1 MRDSTHFMRTKQR
14 KMVKYSLS
22 ISRKILQS
30 IKRAQKLKFPFDDQC
45 SQSIA
50 LFGVTFP
57 SKWRVFVCK
66 DLLTFK
72 YNNTYIYGWD
82 QLTIHNW
89 PLSLL
94 LVFNVL
100 SNIIGS
106 PTIYTYIKYIHLNWL
121 TNFGFVVEHT
131 TILNID
137 NIIALITS
145 KAHIVE

>member
-22 ISRKILQS
+22 ISRKNLQS
-30 IKRAQKLKFPFDDQC
+30 IKRAQWFRLM
-45 SQSIA
+45 INA
-50 LFGVTFP
+50 VNLLLFLGVTFP

>member
-22 ISRKILQS
+22 ISRKNLQS
-30 IKRAQKLKFPFDDQC
+30 IKRAQWFRLMINAVNLLLF
-45 SQSIA
+45 
-50 LFGVTFP
+50 FGVTFP